1 MINMLAGVSD
11 FLPQRRKA
19 RKEREIILE
28 LQNLAPL
35 RLCGK
40 MFPFELD

>member
-1 MINMLAGVSD
+1 MIDLVAKISD

-19 RKEREIILE
+19 RKEREIHFAI
-28 LQNLAPL
+28 QNLAPW

-40 MFPFELD
+40 IFPLN